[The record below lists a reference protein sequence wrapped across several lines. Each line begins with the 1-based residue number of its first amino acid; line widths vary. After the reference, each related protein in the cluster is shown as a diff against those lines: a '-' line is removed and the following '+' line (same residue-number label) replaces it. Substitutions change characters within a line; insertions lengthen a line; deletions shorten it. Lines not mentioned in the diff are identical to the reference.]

1 LTPIQFLQLLHL
13 VLETASPKDAAMSQP
28 VIRLSSTHKRL
39 IYLVFALLWMSG
51 ALWLLSHYFFA
62 IEGDFGPTPHPLE
75 KWALRLHG
83 FTAMLALIA
92 VGSLATHHMRLA
104 WSRKQNHRS
113 GMAMFTLNAW
123 LAATGYALYYFATDD
138 NAAWLPLLHWVVG
151 LALPPALVA
160 HVVVGRRRTSHGRL
174 QPKKQPRVAGRP
186 GSTSASRIGPK
197 SNL

>member
-1 LTPIQFLQLLHL
+1 
-13 VLETASPKDAAMSQP
+13 MSQP

-138 NAAWLPLLHWVVG
+138 NAAWLSPTTAAHTSPRCTPSAGPRTRSTQPIARHTTSIPTAASANIRLIWSSRAAG
-151 LALPPALVA
+151 TLP
-160 HVVVGRRRTSHGRL
+160 S
-174 QPKKQPRVAGRP
+174 AGAI
-186 GSTSASRIGPK
+186 S
-197 SNL
+197 